1 MKVKNKLLLIFTF
14 IPLIIFAQTRTDF
27 SGLKFCIDPGHGG
40 HNPANDRYVVPDPG
54 IEFWESESNFQ
65 KALLL
70 DTLLK
75 QKKCLGNFN
84 KIH

>member
-1 MKVKNKLLLIFTF
+1 MKVKINFLVLFIFLPLALIG
-14 IPLIIFAQTRTDF
+14 QQRNDF

-40 HNPANDRYVVPDPG
+40 HNPANDRLVIPDPG
-54 IEFWESESNFQ
+54 IYFWESESNFQ

-75 QKKCLGNFN
+75 QKNV
-84 KIH
+84 